1 MKDRITYI
9 FYQVVVLVLILVM
22 LPLMIFFGAFIYLFS
37 GWPILFFQKRAGK
50 SGKVFEMIKFRTMI
64 PGAHEMQKQFKHLN
78 EADGP
83 VFKIR
88 SDPRFTG
95 IGRFVSHIGLDELPQ
110 FVNVFRRE
118 MALIGPRPLPV
129 EEEKKLKPWM
139 KKREKI
145 LPGIISPWVLDG
157 YHAKSFDE
165 WMKSDAEYARTKS
178 FRKDL
183 ILGIRA
189 VGYMVKLIGRAI
201 I

>member
-1 MKDRITYI
+1 MKQILKSLLYKI
-9 FYQVVVLVLILVM
+9 FVIVLCLFMVPWMMILGM
-22 LPLMIFFGAFIYLFS
+22 LVFLFS
-37 GWPILFFQKRAGK
+37 GLPVFFSQKRVGK
-50 SGKVFEMIKFRTMI
+50 GGKEFSMIKFRTMAKE
-64 PGAHEMQKQFKHLN
+64 AHTMQKQYKYLN

-88 SDPRFTG
+88 NDPRFTG
-95 IGRFVSHIGLDELPQ
+95 IGRFISHIGLDELPQ
-110 FVNVFRRE
+110 LINVLRGK

-139 KKREKI
+139 KKREQI

-157 YHAKSFDE
+157 YHARSFDE
-165 WMKSDAEYARTKS
+165 WMRSDCEYVKTKS
-178 FRKDL
+178 FQKDL

-201 I
+201 V

>member
-1 MKDRITYI
+1 MKH
-9 FYQVVVLVLILVM
+9 VLKHMFFSFFVLLLFIVM
-22 LPLMIFFGAFIYLFS
+22 LPLMIFFGALIFLFS
-37 GWPILFFQKRAGK
+37 GWPIFFPQKRVGK
-50 SGKVFEMIKFRTMI
+50 DGNVFTMIKFRTMI
-64 PGAHEMQKQFKHLN
+64 LKAHAKQSHYSYLN

-88 SDPRFTG
+88 NDPRFTS

-110 FVNVFRRE
+110 LINVLKGE

-139 KKREKI
+139 RKREKI

-157 YHAKSFDE
+157 YHTKSFDE
-165 WMKSDAEYARTKS
+165 WMRSDSEYAKTKS
-178 FRKDL
+178 FQKDL

-189 VGYMVKLIGRAI
+189 VGYMMKLIGRATV
-201 I
+201 